1 MEPNQYILD
10 FPVLHSHSREDFV
23 IGDCNR
29 VAADFINS
37 WPAWR
42 SHALILT
49 GPEASG
55 KTHLAAIWGER
66 TGAGIIHGSALT
78 DAQVPHLSANVVLE
92 GADQTQDFE
101 ALLHLYN
108 WQAAN
113 KGYLLMTAETPLS
126 AWKVTLADLASRLK
140 STPVANLKNPDETIL
155 AAAMAKQF
163 SDRQILV
170 DEAVISYLIKR
181 MDRSFAEIKI
191 IVQKIDTL
199 ALKKKT
205 RVTVPLARKVLE
217 RP

>member
-23 IGDCNR
+23 IGGCNR

-37 WPAWR
+37 WPEWR
-42 SHALILT
+42 SHALILV

-66 TGAGIIHGSALT
+66 TGAEVIQASGLT
-78 DAQVPHLSANVVLE
+78 QSRVPEMRENVVLE
-92 GADQTQDFE
+92 GADRVQDFE

-108 WQAAN
+108 WLGAK
-113 KGYLLMTAETPLS
+113 KGYLLMTAGTPPS
-126 AWKVTLADLASRLK
+126 AWTVTLADLVSRLK
-140 STPVANLKNPDETIL
+140 STPVAHLKDPDEDIL

-170 DEAVISYLIKR
+170 DGAVISYLLKR
-181 MDRSFAEIKI
+181 IDRSFAEVKI
-191 IVQKIDTL
+191 IVQRIDTL

-217 RP
+217 GS